1 MSVEAL
7 KGGPRRRATRLSAAA
22 VPRVLPLS
30 VSLFLLSLFIAFQ
43 ISLGPLKLS
52 ASRGL
57 LLVLLVPLTLRV
69 LRGGAGRLLV
79 SDLAMVA
86 FCVWVFLGMTL
97 RHGLAEAIE
106 FGGINTIETLGA
118 YFLGR
123 CMIRDAESFA
133 AMVRVMFGIVLFL
146 TPFALLET
154 VTGYNLLLHLTNAIL
169 PSQPE
174 VPPLRRLGLERVQAT
189 LDHPIHFGICI
200 GAFVALTYRV
210 LGYGQ
215 LAVPRCARA
224 GLVGG
229 VAFLSL
235 SSGALIAMVLQVALL
250 VWSALTRRLR
260 ERWLLLALVAGGLVV
275 FELSTGFFLDLVIGT
290 IAFNPDTAFNR
301 VRIFGFALA
310 NIRTAP
316 LFGIGLGDWVN
327 LPGMS
332 DSIDM
337 FWMLVALRHGIP
349 AGLLMLI
356 GFLWLPLTLGARKI
370 PDPRVRAYREG
381 YVVTLAALFLA
392 LWTVHVWR
400 EAYVLVI
407 FLLGS
412 GSWML
417 GTGPAP
423 HNGPKRRVP
432 VTFSRSSR
440 LSALSGM
447 PSPSRSA

>member
-7 KGGPRRRATRLSAAA
+7 KGGPRRRAEGRMAAAA
-22 VPRVLPLS
+22 VPRILPLS
-30 VSLFLLSLFIAFQ
+30 VSLFLVSLFVAFQ

-52 ASRGL
+52 ASRSL
-57 LLVLLVPLTLRV
+57 LLVLLVPLTLRL
-69 LRGGAGRLLV
+69 LRGRAGRLLV
-79 SDLAMVA
+79 SDVAMVA
-86 FCVWVFLGMTL
+86 FCVWVFLSMVV

-200 GAFVALTYRV
+200 GAFVALTFRV

-215 LAVPRCARA
+215 PALLRYGRA
-224 GLVGG
+224 GLVGV

-235 SSGALIAMVLQVALL
+235 SSGALIAMVLQVALFA
-250 VWSALTRRLR
+250 WGAIAKPLR
-260 ERWLLLALVAGGLVV
+260 DRWLLLALIAGGLVV
-275 FELSTGFFLDLVIGT
+275 FELSTGFFLNLVINK

-310 NIRTAP
+310 NIRAAP
-316 LFGIGLGDWVN
+316 LFGIGLNDWAN

-356 GFLWLPLTLGARKI
+356 GFLWLPLTLTRREI
-370 PDPRVRAYREG
+370 MDPRVRAYRES
-381 YVVTLAALFLA
+381 YVVTFTALFLA

-400 EAYVLVI
+400 EAYALVI

-417 GTGPAP
+417 EPDSPTGDK
-423 HNGPKRRVP
+423 PKTMPP
-432 VTFSRSSR
+432 VTFSRSF
-440 LSALSGM
+440 
-447 PSPSRSA
+447 PC